1 MKLFKTVLLI
11 LAMLVANSAWSDTV
25 IQMEEY
31 GGVYRIPCTVNGAK
45 MKFIFDT
52 GASNVCLSMAMAEY
66 LLDNGYLNRDD
77 IIGTGA
83 STVADGRIV
92 DHVRINL
99 RELVIGGLSL
109 ENVEAMVVEAQNAPL
124 LMGQS
129 AIRKLGSI
137 RIEGNVLEIES
148 GEEDE
153 GLTEEQ
159 INRMFEDASTLYKN
173 HSYTSASEIYKTLYD
188 YHQLSDIGIMILAD
202 CLSHCDED
210 ANAIQYMNRVKNIP
224 KLIEEGY
231 DFYNTRG
238 MMYYFS
244 GDDISAISD
253 FEKAELYKVYD
264 YRKSFIY
271 RLWGEALLNLK
282 RYSQAGDK
290 LATAMNWKA
299 EELGVTT
306 EFLLKDCSYQLTKK
320 EKSVK
325 DDAADTIVF
334 TLYRCSYLQGKT
346 SDFDFKDAIIRW
358 AYKGNKAAQ
367 KYCDDYNINYN
378 YLYHLNTYN

>member
-1 MKLFKTVLLI
+1 MKNFLISLFVSLI
-11 LAMLVANSAWSDTV
+11 ALPSFANTK

-31 GGVYRIPCTVNGAK
+31 RGVFRVPCTVNGAK

-52 GASNVCLSMAMAEY
+52 GASNVCLSMTMAEY
-66 LLDNGYLNRDD
+66 LLDNGYLNKDD
-77 IIGTGA
+77 IIGTGS

-99 RELVIGGLSL
+99 RELVIGGFRLK
-109 ENVEAMVVEAQNAPL
+109 NVEAMIVDGQNAPL

-129 AIRKLGSI
+129 AIRKLGPI
-137 RIEGNVLEIES
+137 RIEGNFLEIES

-159 INRMFEDASTLYKN
+159 INKMFEDAFALYKN
-173 HSYTSASEIYKTLYD
+173 DSYTTAKEIYKTLYE
-188 YHQLSDIGIMILAD
+188 YHQLSDVGLMILTD
-202 CLSHCDED
+202 CCSHCNENE
-210 ANAIQYMNRVKNIP
+210 NALQYMNRVKNIP
-224 KLIEEGY
+224 KLIEDGY
-231 DFYNTRG
+231 DFYNQRG
-238 MMYYFS
+238 MLHYFS
-244 GDDISAISD
+244 GDDTSAISD

-264 YRKSFIY
+264 YKKSFIY
-271 RLWGEALLNLK
+271 RLWGEALMNLK
-282 RYSQAGDK
+282 RYAQAGDK
-290 LATAMNWKA
+290 LSTAINWKA

-306 EFLLKDCSYQLTKK
+306 AFLLKDCSYQLTKK

-325 DDAADTIVF
+325 DDAADTLILA
-334 TLYRCSYLQGKT
+334 LYRCSYLQGKT

-367 KYCDDYNINYN
+367 KYCDDYNINYK
-378 YLYHLNTYN
+378 YLYNLNPYN

>member
-1 MKLFKTVLLI
+1 MKLKILLSLFLTLLSI
-11 LAMLVANSAWSDTV
+11 IPCWSNTK

-52 GASNVCLSMAMAEY
+52 GASTVCLSMAMAEY
-66 LLDNGYLNRDD
+66 LLDNGYLSKDD

-99 RELVIGGLSL
+99 RELIIGGLRL
-109 ENVEAMVVEAQNAPL
+109 ENVNAMVVESQNAPL

-129 AIRKLGSI
+129 AIQKLGPI

-148 GEEDE
+148 GDEDE

-159 INRMFEDASTLYKN
+159 INKMFEDASALYKN
-173 HSYTSASEIYKTLYD
+173 RSYTSAKEIYKTLYN

-210 ANAIQYMNRVKNIP
+210 ANAILYMNRVKNIP
-224 KLIEEGY
+224 KLIEDGY

-244 GDDISAISD
+244 GNYTSAISD

-264 YRKSFIY
+264 YNKSYIY
-271 RLWGEALLNLK
+271 RLWGQALLNLK

-290 LATAMNWKA
+290 LASAMNWKA

-306 EFLLKDCSYQLTKK
+306 DFLLKDCSYQLNKK

-334 TLYRCSYLQGKT
+334 TIYRCSYLQGKT
-346 SDFDFKDAIIRW
+346 SDFDFKDTIIRW

-367 KYCDDYNINYN
+367 QYCDDYNINYN
-378 YLYHLNTYN
+378 YLYHLNPYN